1 MSKFSILFVLSI
13 ILGFVSCKEEHAK
26 KKVITE
32 TKQEKKKVEKKIEK
46 KLLAPED
53 RQYIFDSISTENAVA
68 FFTKYGKTHPQTR
81 LKISTRLGDIYV
93 RLYKDTPIHRASFL
107 YLVDKGYYDTTC
119 FYRIVP
125 DFIVQGGS
133 SDNLVTPAYK
143 TQLHDY
149 RIPSEFRKNRKHK
162 RGCMA
167 AARDWENNPTKEST
181 PFEFYFI
188 QASKDQSHLNYEHTV
203 FGEITKGLNVI
214 DKITQVSIDRYEWPE
229 KDIPMKI
236 TILD

>member
-1 MSKFSILFVLSI
+1 MSKFSLVFIFTVFLVL
-13 ILGFVSCKEEHAK
+13 VSCKEEKSKKETPTKAK
-26 KKVITE
+26 EIKLKA
-32 TKQEKKKVEKKIEK
+32 KSSNEK

-53 RQYIFDSISTENAVA
+53 RQYIFDSISTENAIA
-68 FFTKYGKTHPQTR
+68 FFTEYGKTHPQTR

-93 RLYKDTPIHRASFL
+93 HLFKDTPIHRASFL

-133 SDNLVTPAYK
+133 SDNLVTPTYK
-143 TQLHDY
+143 TQLNDY

-203 FGEITKGLNVI
+203 FGEITKGLDVI
-214 DKITQVSIDRYEWPE
+214 DKITKVNIDRYEWPD

>member
-1 MSKFSILFVLSI
+1 MSKFPILIIYSILLVVI
-13 ILGFVSCKEEHAK
+13 SCKEEKTTKKISIETTQTEIKPK
-26 KKVITE
+26 KKI
-32 TKQEKKKVEKKIEK
+32 KK

-53 RQYIFDSISTENAVA
+53 RQYIFDSISTQNAVA
-68 FFTKYGKTHPQTR
+68 FFTEYGKTHPQTR

-93 RLYKDTPIHRASFL
+93 RLYTDTPIHRASFL

-143 TQLHDY
+143 TQLNDY
-149 RIPSEFRKNRKHK
+149 RIPSEFRKKRKHK

-214 DKITQVSIDRYEWPE
+214 DKITQVNIDRYEWPE